1 MHVRITYLVCNTSAN
16 ACNKFVM
23 STSRPNSHL
32 LVNKLLM
39 MPNIFLLWQYCL
51 VQALLLAR
59 LEANASGDKQL
70 AQALVIPSNIED
82 EAIRHAAAH

>member
-1 MHVRITYLVCNTSAN
+1 
-16 ACNKFVM
+16 
-23 STSRPNSHL
+23 
-32 LVNKLLM
+32 M
-39 MPNIFLLWQYCL
+39 MPTIFLLWQYCL

-82 EAIRHAAAH
+82 EAIRYAAAH